1 MSFAPAG
8 PVAHQVV
15 RLVPFTFRRRVA
27 WGDSDTARMVYTGR
41 FLDFVMD
48 AADAW
53 WQAVTGYDW
62 HALHVKL
69 DRGGPA
75 VHVDLDFTRAVYPGD
90 ELDCIVTLAKLGRSS
105 VGVAVR
111 GEVAGE
117 MAFTANLVSAFVDA
131 GAMKSTALPE
141 AFRLQ
146 MEAYRQACEAT
157 TLQA

>member
-1 MSFAPAG
+1 VTFTPAG
-8 PVAHQVV
+8 KVAHQVV

-27 WGDSDTARMVYTGR
+27 WGDSDSARMVYTGR

-75 VHVDLDFTRAVYPGD
+75 VHVDLDFARAVHPGD
-90 ELDCIVTLAKLGRSS
+90 ELDCIVALSKLGRSS
-105 VGVAVR
+105 VAVAVR
-111 GEVAGE
+111 GEVAAQP
-117 MAFTANLVSAFVDA
+117 AFTANLVSAFIDSR
-131 GAMKSTALPE
+131 AMKSTPLPD
-141 AFRLQ
+141 AFRAQ
-146 MEAYRQACEAT
+146 MESYRAACEAT
-157 TLQA
+157 TLRA